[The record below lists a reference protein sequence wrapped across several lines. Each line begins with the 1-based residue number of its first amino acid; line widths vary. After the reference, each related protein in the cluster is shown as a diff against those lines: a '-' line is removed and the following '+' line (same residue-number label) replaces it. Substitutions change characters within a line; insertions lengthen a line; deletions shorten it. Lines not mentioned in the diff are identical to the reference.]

1 MTITTIQIESYTD
14 DNLRVNIDGRL
25 AISLYPQ
32 DYKVKKN
39 GCYYE
44 FDALQ
49 EIKKQGYGEDFGLD
63 PQYPGYGV
71 TITKEDNEWII
82 FADDHEETEF
92 PRFQTKREASEY
104 AREWAIYFTHCF
116 IQNVADNC
124 A

>member
-1 MTITTIQIESYTD
+1 MNTTIQIESYTD

-49 EIKKQGYGEDFGLD
+49 AIKKQGYGEDFGLD
-63 PQYPGYGV
+63 TQYPGYMMH
-71 TITKEDNEWII
+71 ITKEDNEWII
-82 FADDHEETEF
+82 FAEEHEPDEF
-92 PRFQTKREASEY
+92 PRFKTKREASEY
-104 AREWAIYFTHCF
+104 AREWAMFYAYNF
-116 IQNVADNC
+116 IQSTIDDAK
-124 A
+124 